1 MLAKPINRFHGQT
14 IHGRAPVSKHRTEQC
29 CIAFALSAAILVNV
43 NPSLYQINTKV
54 LLSTLGKGSTLD
66 SVPNSLLDSL
76 ASQGFDWVWPLGVW
90 EIGVSGRQ
98 ISMSHQDWHEEYRHA
113 LHDLTNDDICGSP
126 FAVCGY
132 TVDPSLGGD
141 PALARFRERL
151 EQRGIDLLL
160 DFIPNHIGF
169 DHPWVANR
177 PDFLIKGTDADIEKD
192 PLRWARLPSGEV
204 FAFGRDPYFPGWPDT
219 LQLNYF
225 NPQLRSAMIG
235 ELKRIAAK
243 CSGVRCDMAMLLE
256 PEIFARTWGEGM
268 GPKDAFPP
276 FWPEA
281 ITAVKRDNPRFMFLA
296 EVYWGYEQRLQ
307 DHGFDFTYD
316 KVLYDR
322 LIHHEAAKVRE
333 HLSAPPSYQQHMA
346 RFLEN
351 HDEQRVS
358 SILSDNEHRAAATI
372 MALAPGL
379 RFFHHGQFKGS
390 KIKVP
395 VHLNRGPNE
404 SANPDLVSFYQ
415 TLIPI
420 VNSQLGKRGNWQLLH
435 CSQAWEGNSTNENF
449 IAYLLDYED
458 ERVLVT
464 VNYASYQGQCFAHLP
479 SHLMPQGLFTLED
492 KISGISYARNGGDI
506 RSTGLYLDDAGFA
519 AHIFAM
525 RPA

>member
-1 MLAKPINRFHGQT
+1 MITQ
-14 IHGRAPVSKHRTEQC
+14 GRPNSKHRPKETC
-29 CIAFALSAAILVNV
+29 FASDRPAAIVLPV

-54 LLSTLGKGSTLD
+54 LLSSLGKGSTLD
-66 SVPNSLLDSL
+66 TIPNSLLDSL
-76 ASQGFDWVWPLGVW
+76 ASQGFDWVWLLGVW
-90 EIGVSGRQ
+90 EIGASGRQ
-98 ISMSHQDWHEEYRHA
+98 ISVSHKDWHDEYRHA
-113 LHDLTNDDICGSP
+113 LPDLSTEDICGSP

-151 EQRGIDLLL
+151 EQRGLELLL
-160 DFIPNHIGF
+160 DFVPNHIGF

-192 PLRWARLPSGEV
+192 PSRWTRLPSGEI
-204 FAFGRDPYFPGWPDT
+204 FAFGRDPHFPGWPDT

-225 NPQLRSAMIG
+225 NPQLRSAMVG
-235 ELKRIAAK
+235 ELKSIAAR

-256 PEIFARTWGEGM
+256 PEVFAETWGEIVK
-268 GPKDAFPP
+268 PKEAVPR

-281 ITAVKRDNPRFMFLA
+281 ISAVKRDNPRFMFLA

-322 LIHHEAAKVRE
+322 LMHHEATKVRE
-333 HLSAPPSYQQHMA
+333 HLSAPLPYQQHMA

-351 HDEQRVS
+351 HDEPRVS
-358 SILSDNEHRAAATI
+358 SRLSDDEHRAAVTI

-404 SANPDLVSFYQ
+404 VANPSLVSFYQ
-415 TLIPI
+415 KLIPI
-420 VNSQLGKRGNWQLLH
+420 VNSQVGKRGDWHLIH
-435 CSQAWEGNSTNENF
+435 CSPAWEGNSTNTNF
-449 IAYLLDYED
+449 IAYLLQYED
-458 ERVLVT
+458 ERVLVA
-464 VNYASYQGQCFAHLP
+464 VNYAPYQGQCHAHLP
-479 SHLMPQGLFTLED
+479 RHLLPQGPWILED
-492 KISGISYARNGGDI
+492 KLSGMTYTRDAGDMC
-506 RSTGLYLDDAGFA
+506 SKGLYLDEAGFSTL
-519 AHIFAM
+519 IFAL